1 MTEQP
6 NQQDA
11 RKQALADVVERVRSW
26 QETATEGTV
35 HEELDRGL
43 AEAGV
48 TLTDEQRDRV
58 TQQISDGQDVD
69 IDALAADSD
78 SGGPA

>member
-35 HEELDRGL
+35 HQELDRGL

-58 TQQISDGQDVD
+58 AQQISDGEDVH
-69 IDALAADSD
+69 IDDLAADSD
-78 SGGPA
+78 AGGPA